1 MWNWCGR
8 YMIDKYVSSICVS
21 GIDVGRICVGGIEV
35 VYVWVVDDWWYM
47 RRRNKN
53 ETG

>member
-1 MWNWCGR
+1 
-8 YMIDKYVSSICVS
+8 MIDKYVGSICVS